1 MVHKTRKTRGRRV
14 RFSRRLI
21 QGGSKPVVIQNPL
34 VKVPPAAGVG
44 FTTSPP
50 RKPKKPNQHKKSGMK
65 KLKA

>member
-1 MVHKTRKTRGRRV
+1 MASKTRRSRKRKV
-14 RFSRRLI
+14 RFSRKLI

-44 FTTSPP
+44 LTSPP
-50 RKPKKPNQHKKSGMK
+50 QKPKQPRKHKKPGMK